1 MPGYG
6 MEPRNPQDTD
16 QLCSRSAPR
25 RYSAE
30 HRSCGDGGTRAGHRR
45 AGPGRRQSCPEG
57 CNLAAGLFPYPSPPH
72 PPAAPGVCMCVVMV
86 VHSRVWLRLC
96 IHTGAHRLV
105 PLSRERRANLPAA
118 PPVTAARSRPPP
130 PAGAA
135 ASCGG
140 GGHGCCRGVR
150 PGGEEGGAAP
160 RLVLPGHRGLP
171 FPDSAPS
178 TFPFPSLFP
187 FPSFPFP
194 SPPLCPIPLC
204 MSQPALAPQ

>member
-130 PAGAA
+130 PPPRARLRPAAGAA
-135 ASCGG
+135 TAAAGGSGRAGKRGERRRGSSCPGTV
-140 GGHGCCRGVR
+140 GCLS
-150 PGGEEGGAAP
+150 PT
-160 RLVLPGHRGLP
+160 LPLPLSLSLP
-171 FPDSAPS
+171 FSPSPLSLSLPLPSAP
-178 TFPFPSLFP
+178 FPCV
-187 FPSFPFP
+187 
-194 SPPLCPIPLC
+194 CP
-204 MSQPALAPQ
+204 SQP